1 MTAMLRNDSV
11 QGFSVSQPNLGAAL
25 QFIPAM
31 GSQLL
36 DELIHAYIP
45 GDASIQDKRSFVSMD
60 FFEYSRLT
68 GETFRYY
75 PVAARNTATSSASS
89 SPAQD
94 SGYASQFV
102 SPVISDGSFSTPA
115 SVDIATPA
123 SFFQDTVVQQAPKK
137 APKKAVAS
145 SSRSPANDFSHIPGM
160 KIMTR
165 DGLDITNSAS
175 RGCKTKE
182 QRDHAHLMRII
193 KACDACKK
201 KKIRCD
207 PSHKKRTTTQAQA
220 PAPSQSQS
228 RPKPSKKLKQAAIE
242 APVAAPQDLGIFDA
256 SSFTRDDAFA
266 DFELPVT
273 TIEYQE
279 SWESLVHYDDEP
291 MYSVP
296 VDYDFFFDPAGHFS
310 PGSNSS
316 ASSSQPAVTAQPQ
329 LVSRPPTT
337 PPSLPYMGAGSS
349 SSNYVDFDLFSP
361 AASFIDDESMPVN
374 DIANFHGERRS
385 DNVASNVRLS
395 SSNPTAS
402 ASLIGSL
409 PGYLE
414 IQEWPEPG
422 LAWYNSGAETLCVGR
437 QTQTQNTPLA
447 QASRAPSAASPQLP
461 DTLVVCRYVSPTMPM
476 PLTSCQ
482 DEPLID
488 APRIVSSAARQHS
501 SSTGRGRLDFVS
513 RPRSCGA
520 IGEVMRDIAAANSAP
535 LSSLSPSVARTS
547 QIATVSDASSS
558 TTVAARLRTGASVQ
572 RSQFS
577 SSASLAIATDAPD
590 VRSSSVPGTSV
601 VVSSA
606 SEIMSSLLP
615 TPHVIS
621 VAVACGVL
629 GCAPLSMVV
638 CFLSFVLGLVA
649 LGSIYCPQT
658 AWSGT
663 DQRIHKTTP
672 LSRSQDNKQSFLS
685 RRCESWRFTAHNECR
700 HMDTFYPTMGR
711 LATSRLLTLT
721 R

>member
-1 MTAMLRNDSV
+1 MTAMLSERLRAGLLRFRS
-11 QGFSVSQPNLGAAL
+11 PNLGAAL

-123 SFFQDTVVQQAPKK
+123 SFFQDTAAQQAAKK

-228 RPKPSKKLKQAAIE
+228 RPKPSKKLKQAATE
-242 APVAAPQDLGIFDA
+242 PPLAAPQDLGIFDA
-256 SSFTRDDAFA
+256 SSFSMDDAFA
-266 DFELPVT
+266 GFELPAT
-273 TIEYQE
+273 TIEFQE
-279 SWESLVHYDDEP
+279 SWESFVHYDDEP
-291 MYSVP
+291 MYGVP

-316 ASSSQPAVTAQPQ
+316 VSSSQPAVTAQSQP
-329 LVSRPPTT
+329 VSRPPTT

-349 SSNYVDFDLFSP
+349 GSNYVDFDLFSP
-361 AASFIDDESMPVN
+361 AASFIDDESLPVN

-385 DNVASNVRLS
+385 DNIQNGPSG
-395 SSNPTAS
+395 PT
-402 ASLIGSL
+402 LVQLWCGD
-409 PGYLE
+409 
-414 IQEWPEPG
+414 
-422 LAWYNSGAETLCVGR
+422 VGCR
-437 QTQTQNTPLA
+437 KADADTEHTAGFHLM
-447 QASRAPSAASPQLP
+447 RAKRPVHHLQHLHKLP
-461 DTLVVCRYVSPTMPM
+461 DTQVVCQYLSQIMPM

-482 DEPLID
+482 DEPLTD
-488 APRIVSSAARQHS
+488 APRTVSSATRQNS

-513 RPRSCGA
+513 RPRSRGA
-520 IGEVMRDIAAANSAP
+520 TGEAMCDIAAASSAP
-535 LSSLSPSVARTS
+535 LSSLRPSVAGTS
-547 QIATVSDASSS
+547 EITTVSDASSS
-558 TTVAARLRTGASVQ
+558 TTVAARLRTGASMQ
-572 RSQFS
+572 KSQLS
-577 SSASLAIATDAPD
+577 SSARLAIMPRALD
-590 VRSSSVPGTSV
+590 VRSSGVPGTSV
-601 VVSSA
+601 AVSSA
-606 SEIMSSLLP
+606 GETMSSLLP
-615 TPHVIS
+615 TPHAIS
-621 VAVACGVL
+621 MVVACGVL
-629 GCAPLSMVV
+629 GCVPLSRAV
-638 CFLSFVLGLVA
+638 CLLSFVLGLVA
-649 LGSIYCPQT
+649 LGSLYCPQT

-711 LATSRLLTLT
+711 LATSRLLALT

>member
-1 MTAMLRNDSV
+1 MLRNDSV

-36 DELIHAYIP
+36 DQLIHAYIP

-123 SFFQDTVVQQAPKK
+123 SFFQDTAAQQAAKK

-228 RPKPSKKLKQAAIE
+228 RPKPSKKLKQAANE
-242 APVAAPQDLGIFDA
+242 PPLAAPQDLGIFDA
-256 SSFTRDDAFA
+256 SSFSMDDAFA
-266 DFELPVT
+266 DFELPAT

-279 SWESLVHYDDEP
+279 SWESFVHYDDEP
-291 MYSVP
+291 MYGVP

-316 ASSSQPAVTAQPQ
+316 VSSSQPAVTAQSQP
-329 LVSRPPTT
+329 VSRPPTT

-349 SSNYVDFDLFSP
+349 GSNYVDFDLFSP
-361 AASFIDDESMPVN
+361 AASFIDDESLPVN

-385 DNVASNVRLS
+385 DNVASNARPS

-422 LAWYNSGAETLCVGR
+422 LPWYNSGAETLGVGR
-437 QTQTQNTPLA
+437 QMQTQNTPLVSSDES
-447 QASRAPSAASPQLP
+447 QASGAPSAASPQLP
-461 DTLVVCRYVSPTMPM
+461 DTQV
-476 PLTSCQ
+476 
-482 DEPLID
+482 DEPLTD
-488 APRIVSSAARQHS
+488 APR
-501 SSTGRGRLDFVS
+501 TF
-513 RPRSCGA
+513 
-520 IGEVMRDIAAANSAP
+520 
-535 LSSLSPSVARTS
+535 
-547 QIATVSDASSS
+547 S
-558 TTVAARLRTGASVQ
+558 TTIKLTPFGCWYFRDYYCFGCVILDNGRCTTKDWCVNAEV
-572 RSQFS
+572 
-577 SSASLAIATDAPD
+577 TD
-590 VRSSSVPGTSV
+590 V
-601 VVSSA
+601 VVSQ
-606 SEIMSSLLP
+606 P
-615 TPHVIS
+615 RNF
-621 VAVACGVL
+621 
-629 GCAPLSMVV
+629 AP
-638 CFLSFVLGLVA
+638 
-649 LGSIYCPQT
+649 CP
-658 AWSGT
+658 
-663 DQRIHKTTP
+663 
-672 LSRSQDNKQSFLS
+672 
-685 RRCESWRFTAHNECR
+685 
-700 HMDTFYPTMGR
+700 
-711 LATSRLLTLT
+711 
-721 R
+721 

>member
-256 SSFTRDDAFA
+256 SSFTMDDAFA

-461 DTLVVCRYVSPTMPM
+461 DTLV
-476 PLTSCQ
+476 

-520 IGEVMRDIAAANSAP
+520 VGEVMRDIAAANSAP

-621 VAVACGVL
+621 MAVACGVL